1 MGVGR
6 RSSASPARRFA
17 APLAPDAAAE
27 KIVTQAHWLSNLDGL
42 PDRASP
48 PPPNPAQRLMALARR
63 KTGLEDFGSEPIEE
77 ALEQL
82 LSAYR
87 EEADLNLFGRLS
99 TRWDNLRLLKNLLI
113 LRDRERQDPSILRR
127 AVQQPIF
134 VMGLPRSGTS
144 FLHALLAE
152 DPDSEVLRCWQ
163 AIHPYPDHPAAGH
176 GAGPDSVQRQFRL
189 FHWIAPELRSLHPFE
204 ARTPQE
210 CTELTAHSFQSLR
223 FDTTYEVPSYRRWL
237 SRAGHLAGYRVH
249 KRFLQHLQDERP
261 ARWVLKSPDHVFAMD
276 ALRAVYP
283 DARIVFA
290 HRDPLKVLPS
300 VARLTQVLRRP
311 FSRRVDPIAVGR
323 QITNDWAVGAQRM
336 MTAHLDQLWPA
347 SQVFHV
353 HYKAVTSDPLG
364 TVSSLY
370 DHFGLELTP
379 AFRER
384 LGAYVEVKPDGGYG
398 RNVYRFE
405 DFGLDPGRERDR
417 YRDYMRCFD
426 VEEEFAA
433 A

>member
-1 MGVGR
+1 MILH
-6 RSSASPARRFA
+6 ASPLLTA
-17 APLAPDAAAE
+17 LGAAAE
-27 KIVTQAHWLSNLDGL
+27 KIVTQAHWLSNFDEVA
-42 PDRASP
+42 DRRSP
-48 PPPNPAQRLMALARR
+48 APRDDAARLMNLARR
-63 KTGLEDFGSEPIEE
+63 KTGLHDFGPQPIEE
-77 ALEQL
+77 ALEHL
-82 LSAYR
+82 LHAYR
-87 EEADLNLFGRLS
+87 EEADLNLFGRVS
-99 TRWDNLRLLKNLLI
+99 TRWDTLRLLKNLLI
-113 LRDRERQDPSILRR
+113 LRDREQQDPSILARPVV
-127 AVQQPIF
+127 APIF

-152 DPDSEVLRCWQ
+152 DDESEVLRCWQ

-176 GAGPDSVQRQFRL
+176 GAGPDSVQRQFQL
-189 FHWIAPELRSLHPFE
+189 FNWMAPELRNLHPFE

-223 FDTTYEVPSYRRWL
+223 FDTTYEIPSYRRWL
-237 SRAGHLAGYRVH
+237 SRSGHLEGYRVH
-249 KRFLQHLQDERP
+249 KRFLQHLQGERP
-261 ARWVLKSPDHVFAMD
+261 ARWALKAPDHVFAMES
-276 ALRAVYP
+276 LRATYP

-311 FSRRVDPIAVGR
+311 FSRRVDPVAVGR
-323 QITNDWAVGAQRM
+323 QITQDWAGGARRIMEAHVGG
-336 MTAHLDQLWPA
+336 LWPA

-353 HYKAVTSDPLG
+353 HYKAVTRDPLG
-364 TVSSLY
+364 TVSRLY
-370 DHFGLELTP
+370 DHFGMELTP
-379 AFRER
+379 RFRER
-384 LGAYVEVKPDGGYG
+384 LLGYVDAKPDGGYG